1 MPLKLKMIE
10 KIWKKI
16 KRNRRRTHTK
26 SSTDYERQNNSSEE
40 SGFEELDDDNQ
51 SSLDQCDTN
60 SYGDNTQIKGLV
72 DLNLNVD
79 RHTVNDSQGMI

>member
-1 MPLKLKMIE
+1 MSLKPKVMK

-16 KRNRRRTHTK
+16 KCNIRRTHTK

-79 RHTVNDSQGMI
+79 KHTVADNQGMI